1 MKKCF
6 IFFLLIIMA
15 KLVKVFGAKIQ
26 SSNLFLACQMS
37 SSILN
42 RFLVTWFSFV
52 EELRTGEKKEL
63 GSAEEMGSNQG
74 GSQAFKADIRAKQSN
89 STSVLLLWYH
99 LLYYQKWF
107 SCNEN
112 PFQPIWKIRAPSLYI
127 MSSQTRLK
135 VSI

>member
-1 MKKCF
+1 
-6 IFFLLIIMA
+6 MA

-74 GSQAFKADIRAKQSN
+74 GSQAFKADISVKKQLN
-89 STSVLLLWYH
+89 FRCTVVVPFALLPEIIFL
-99 LLYYQKWF
+99 
-107 SCNEN
+107 
-112 PFQPIWKIRAPSLYI
+112 
-127 MSSQTRLK
+127 
-135 VSI
+135 

>member
-1 MKKCF
+1 MIFIWIFKPKKSQNWTMWF
-6 IFFLLIIMA
+6 LKNVSIFFNFLLLIMD

-26 SSNLFLACQMS
+26 RSNLFLACQMS

-99 LLYYQKWF
+99 LLYYQKLF

-112 PFQPIWKIRAPSLYI
+112 PF
-127 MSSQTRLK
+127 
-135 VSI
+135 